1 MESIALTKSARI
13 VVDKLMGVKEGELV
27 TIFTDVE
34 ANQNIAKA
42 VLGAAYEVGA
52 EAILVTMTPREY
64 AGQSIKGKF
73 PPTLVACLKNSTAV
87 FACTSKGVLGP
98 MTELRQEMLRAGSRL
113 MHMYRLSE
121 EIALR
126 TIPIDYEQL
135 RSRVSK
141 AVSLFPQAEKVRVT
155 SREGTDVTLS
165 LKNRTV
171 AMSSDGYCRPGELDM
186 IPSGFVDISPVEGT
200 ANGTVVLDGTESG
213 LGIGL
218 IREPIICEVK
228 SGRITDI
235 RGGFEARR
243 LKKKME
249 SADENATNYA
259 ELGVGF
265 NPRAL
270 PSTGNMLENERC
282 AGNIMVGIGRNS
294 HMGGKIESNFHF
306 DGIITNATLTVDG
319 QPILKDGAFQI

>member
-186 IPSGFVDISPVEGT
+186 IPSGFVD
-200 ANGTVVLDGTESG
+200 
-213 LGIGL
+213 
-218 IREPIICEVK
+218 
-228 SGRITDI
+228 
-235 RGGFEARR
+235 
-243 LKKKME
+243 
-249 SADENATNYA
+249 
-259 ELGVGF
+259 
-265 NPRAL
+265 
-270 PSTGNMLENERC
+270 
-282 AGNIMVGIGRNS
+282 
-294 HMGGKIESNFHF
+294 
-306 DGIITNATLTVDG
+306 
-319 QPILKDGAFQI
+319 